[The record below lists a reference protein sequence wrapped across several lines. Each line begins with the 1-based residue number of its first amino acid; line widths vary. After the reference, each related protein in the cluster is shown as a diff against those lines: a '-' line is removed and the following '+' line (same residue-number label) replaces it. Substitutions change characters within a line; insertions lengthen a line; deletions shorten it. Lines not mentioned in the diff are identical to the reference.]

1 MSKPILIG
9 ITGGTGSGKST
20 IAKAIFESLPQKN
33 IAIIEQDSYYKDQS
47 YLPMEKRIHTNYDHP
62 LAFDTELLL
71 KHLEDLLNHKVIE
84 KPIYNFSKHTR
95 EKETVSVDP
104 KDIII
109 LEGIM
114 ILEDKKLRELM
125 DIKIFVDT
133 DADVRIIRRITRDI
147 NERGRT
153 LESVIEQYL
162 NTVRPAHL
170 QFIEPSK
177 RYADIIIPEGG
188 YNKVAIDIMVS
199 KVRSIIYEKQNGS
212 QLKII

>member
-1 MSKPILIG
+1 
-9 ITGGTGSGKST
+9 
-20 IAKAIFESLPQKN
+20 
-33 IAIIEQDSYYKDQS
+33 
-47 YLPMEKRIHTNYDHP
+47 MEERVKTNYDHP
-62 LAFDTELLL
+62 LAFDT
-71 KHLEDLLNHKVIE
+71 DLLNKHLVDLLNNKPIE

-95 EKETVSVDP
+95 ETKTVTVYP

-114 ILEDKKLRELM
+114 ILEDQKLRELM

-133 DADVRIIRRITRDI
+133 DADVRIVRRITRDI

-153 LESVIEQYL
+153 LESVISQYL
-162 NTVRPAHL
+162 STVRPAHL

-199 KVRSIIYEKQNGS
+199 KVKSIIYEKQHGEEY
-212 QLKII
+212 KIK